1 MMNNE
6 TQARWDARYRDATEP
21 SKPSK
26 VLESNTH
33 LLPTQGV
40 ALDLAC
46 GLGGNALLLA
56 ECGLTCHACDISPI
70 AIEKLSSF
78 AKQRELPIIGRTG
91 HIEVQALKPNSFDV
105 IIVAHFLE
113 RSFTAALIDALRPQG
128 LLFYQTFTHTC
139 VTDAG
144 PAQPEWRLNDQELLT
159 MFAPLKTLVY
169 REEGRV
175 GDITRGFRDEALL
188 VAIKA

>member
-1 MMNNE
+1 MNNE

-21 SKPSK
+21 GKPSE
-26 VLESNTH
+26 VLAANTH
-33 LLPTQGV
+33 LLPAQGM

-56 ECGLTCHACDISPI
+56 ECGLTCHAWDISPI
-70 AIEKLSSF
+70 AISKLTEF
-78 AKQRELPIIGRTG
+78 AKQRNLSVIGKTCPIEA
-91 HIEVQALKPNSFDV
+91 HALKPESFDV

-128 LLFYQTFTHTC
+128 LLFYQTFTHTR
-139 VTDAG
+139 VTQAG
-144 PAQPEWRLNDQELLT
+144 PTQPEWRLNDQELLT

-175 GDITRGFRDEALL
+175 GDVARGFRDEALL
-188 VAIKA
+188 VAIKL